1 MEWIIVIG
9 TFIVLVT
16 GLAAITAGLLKLS
29 RYDKWA
35 RAPKSEL
42 NTIPTIYTRRN
53 AFGISRARHA
63 AGRDI
68 TIASIALVLLL
79 ILIIVAIAWGPFDN
93 LANAILIVLA
103 GLLAMVAFLRLGSH

>member
-9 TFIVLVT
+9 KLIAVVI
-16 GLAAITAGLLKLS
+16 GLTAITAGLLKLS

-42 NTIPTIYTRRN
+42 NTIPGIYTRRN

-63 AGRDI
+63 ARRDI

-79 ILIIVAIAWGPFDN
+79 ILITVAVAWGPFDN
-93 LANAILIVLA
+93 LANAVLIVLA
-103 GLLAMVAFLRLGSH
+103 GLLTMVAFLRLGSH